1 MEGLFA
7 NRQRR
12 CHPCAS
18 FVGAVRL
25 SGSEL
30 LPVAWSHG
38 RADRTKDKRIDVLS

>member
-7 NRQRR
+7 NRQGR
-12 CHPCAS
+12 CRPCAS